1 MSSLRFQ
8 FLLPMLLAV
17 SAAALGVTVC
27 SKWFADRDARNATL
41 QHFSKTGKLCVTA
54 RYPLT
59 TSVLTQIQELSSLKL
74 GIVSRETEKGLRLES
89 KSSLF
94 PPSEDL
100 RWIEPL
106 VVQAADSNGKTF
118 FVAIDLEVDNQSNA
132 TAFMLPKQDSA
143 DENQRYLILLEPMS
157 LSTRGSV
164 QAFVLPLATG
174 LSSSILIALVAAF
187 VASRI
192 GKRIERLGKHV
203 EKIANG
209 SFESIAPTGPSDAIY
224 SLYESVNGMS
234 QQLQKS
240 SAQIAKNER
249 SRLINLMASGLAHEL
264 RNHLTGARL
273 AIQTCNPDSETREAL
288 SISLKQMKLAEESIQ
303 RLLTLRVDESDKMAE
318 PMTFEQIQDSVRDL
332 LQPIAVHQR
341 VQLQMHACCDL
352 ENNLCHSS
360 VLQHSVKD
368 GSSIVGA
375 LINLGLNAL
384 EAAGPG
390 GAVELSSRMLNGEG
404 AKIEWQVKDSGPGP
418 TAEIAETMFEPF
430 ATTKREGV
438 GLGLA
443 MCKRI
448 AVRHAGDVTWRRKDG
463 WTVFTMTICTGK

>member
-1 MSSLRFQ
+1 
-8 FLLPMLLAV
+8 MLLAV

-27 SKWFADRDARNATL
+27 SKWFADRDAHNTTL
-41 QHFSKTGKLCVTA
+41 QHFSTTGKLCVTA

-59 TSVLTQIQELSSLKL
+59 ASVLTQIQELSSLKL
-74 GIVSRETEKGLRLES
+74 GIVSRDAEIGLRLDS

-100 RWIEPL
+100 RWMEPL
-106 VVQAADSNGKTF
+106 VVQAAHSNGKAF
-118 FVAIDLEVDNQSNA
+118 FTTVDLEGSNRSNA
-132 TAFMLPKQDSA
+132 TAFLLPKQEKA
-143 DENQRYLILLEPMS
+143 DEKQRYLILLEPMS
-157 LSTRGSV
+157 LSTRSSV

-174 LSSSILIALVAAF
+174 LCSSILIALVAAI

-203 EKIANG
+203 EEIANG
-209 SFESIAPTGPSDAIY
+209 SFKSIVPAGPSDAIH
-224 SLYESVNGMS
+224 SLYESVNWMS
-234 QQLQKS
+234 EQLQKS
-240 SAQIAKNER
+240 SSQIAQNER

-264 RNHLTGARL
+264 RNYLTGARL
-273 AIQTCNPDSETREAL
+273 AIQTCNPDPETREAL

-303 RLLTLRVDESDKMAE
+303 RLLTLRADEPDKMAGL
-318 PMTFEQIQDSVRDL
+318 MKLEQIQDSLREL
-332 LQPIAVHQR
+332 LQPIAVHHR
-341 VQLQMHACCDL
+341 VHLQIHAFCDGQ
-352 ENNLCHSS
+352 NNLCSPS
-360 VLQHSVKD
+360 VLQQSIKD

-390 GAVELSSRMLNGEG
+390 GAVELSSRILNDECV
-404 AKIEWQVKDSGPGP
+404 KIEWQVKDNGPGP

-448 AVRHAGDVTWRRKDG
+448 ALRHAGDVTWQRQDS
-463 WTVFTMTICTGK
+463 WTVFTMTISTQPND

>member
-1 MSSLRFQ
+1 
-8 FLLPMLLAV
+8 MLLAV
-17 SAAALGVTVC
+17 SAAALGVTFC

-41 QHFSKTGKLCVTA
+41 QHFSTTGKLCVTA

-59 TSVLTQIQELSSLKL
+59 ASVLTQIQELSSLKL
-74 GIVSRETEKGLRLES
+74 GIVSRDAEKGLRLDS

-94 PPSEDL
+94 PQTEDL

-106 VVQAADSNGKTF
+106 VRQAADSNGKTF
-118 FVAIDLEVDNQSNA
+118 FVTVDLEESNRSNA
-132 TAFMLPKQDSA
+132 TAFMLPKQ
-143 DENQRYLILLEPMS
+143 ENANEKQRYLILLEPMS

-174 LSSSILIALVAAF
+174 LCSSILIALVAAF
-187 VASRI
+187 VASKI

-203 EKIANG
+203 EEIANG
-209 SFESIAPTGPSDAIY
+209 SFESIVPTGPPDAIH
-224 SLYESVNGMS
+224 SLYESVNWMS
-234 QQLQKS
+234 EQLQKS
-240 SAQIAKNER
+240 SAKIAQNER

-273 AIQTCNPDSETREAL
+273 AIQTCNPDAETREAL

-303 RLLTLRVDESDKMAE
+303 RLLTLRVDEPDKMAE
-318 PMTFEQIQDSVRDL
+318 PMTIEQIQDSLREL

-341 VQLQMHACCDL
+341 VHFQMHACCDL
-352 ENNLCHSS
+352 QNELCSLS
-360 VLQHSVKD
+360 VLQRSVED

-390 GAVELSSRMLNGEG
+390 GAVELSSRVLNDGR
-404 AKIEWQVKDSGPGP
+404 AKIEWQVKDNGPGP
-418 TAEIAETMFEPF
+418 TAEMAKTMFEPF

-448 AVRHAGDVTWRRKDG
+448 AHRHAGDVTWRRQDG
-463 WTVFTMTICTGK
+463 WTVFTMTISAGKWLNQERY